1 MVDKNKDM
9 NSDNARAFIR
19 EVNDEMYEAK
29 VVNFWMKNSIF
40 VFLFVVFVILGTAGY
55 ETFSYFK
62 KKTSQPPITEKQLR
76 IMYEQM
82 GMRPNEAKIQQVLR
96 SMGITPQSQQKKDQN
111 KSNNSKKNKNK

>member
-1 MVDKNKDM
+1 MWT
-9 NSDNARAFIR
+9 SILYLFIGLI
-19 EVNDEMYEAK
+19 VGA
-29 VVNFWMKNSIF
+29 V
-40 VFLFVVFVILGTAGY
+40 A
-55 ETFSYFK
+55 TFFGCNYYFK